1 MAGPSQADSVT
12 IPEQPAETAN
22 WLRMLA
28 REVNTYVLFLQT
40 WGAMGFVVDPE
51 VVSSLLELQSQ
62 VVAARAELGGGG
74 ESAPEGLRPRLE
86 EIAGREEAVYRRLTE
101 EIRRFKDES
110 EGIFPAFKLNFDPCF

>member
-1 MAGPSQADSVT
+1 MASPSQADGVT
-12 IPEQPAETAN
+12 IPARPAELAN

-51 VVSSLLELQSQ
+51 VVSSLLELQAK
-62 VVAARAELGGGG
+62 VVEARGELSAGEGG
-74 ESAPEGLRPRLE
+74 AGLRPRLE
-86 EIAGREEAVYRRLTE
+86 DIAGREEAVYHRLTE
-101 EIRRFKDES
+101 EIKRFKEES